1 MTVANIFVFSLGFFA
16 ALLLG
21 LIIAR
26 MAWTRAVRITRA
38 RLERDRPETLRAFE
52 ARIAGA
58 QARAAVSI
66 REMERSLERERQISA
81 QARLMADQMTS
92 SSSLALAERDDTQT
106 ALVNLSETL
115 DSTRERLRQ
124 HEEVLSR
131 RANELG
137 SARRELAEAR
147 QELGMRD
154 EDVRRAENE
163 AEALRATMIARM
175 SDDLDPQAIAELT
188 SGGAADIARQQIDNL
203 RETVRSLRA
212 EKSAAEASAARARLM
227 LNAREDSEAVAAL
240 KVDHEAEREDLQN
253 KIAALEN
260 AQKQMSRTPQLVSI
274 TADTKTNSSHRDDEL
289 ENLRTSIDAMTASL
303 TASAAVEET
312 AESRRINE
320 LLDQADH
327 ETTDSALVTSLVEAR
342 ERLRNQKV
350 KAEKKSAKQ
359 AVASAKHGS
368 SKGTSA
374 KLSPQAV
381 AGQAIADKSVASTD
395 GQTRGAAAAPKRSTK
410 RRSSAMPRAS
420 ESDINVV

>member
-1 MTVANIFVFSLGFFA
+1 MTVADIFVFSLGFFA

-26 MAWTRAVRITRA
+26 MAWIRAVRITRA

-92 SSSLALAERDDTQT
+92 SSSLAMAERDDTQT

-124 HEEVLSR
+124 HEDVLSR

-137 SARRELAEAR
+137 NARRELAEAR
-147 QELGMRD
+147 QELAMRD
-154 EDVRRAENE
+154 EDVRRAESE
-163 AEALRATMIARM
+163 AEALRTTMVARM
-175 SDDLDPQAIAELT
+175 SDDLDPQAVAALT
-188 SGGAADIARQQIDNL
+188 SGGAANMAREQIDNL

-227 LNAREDSEAVAAL
+227 LNAREDSEAIAAL
-240 KVDHEAEREDLQN
+240 KVDHEVEREELLN
-253 KIAALEN
+253 KIAALET
-260 AQKQMSRTPQLVSI
+260 AQKQSSSTPQLVSI
-274 TADTKTNSSHRDDEL
+274 TADTNTRPANHGEEL
-289 ENLRTSIDAMTASL
+289 ETLRTSIDAMTASL
-303 TASAAVEET
+303 TANAAVEEN
-312 AESRRINE
+312 AASQRINE

-327 ETTDSALVTSLVEAR
+327 DTSDSALVTSLVEAR
-342 ERLRNQKV
+342 ERLRNQKA
-350 KAEKKSAKQ
+350 KAEKKSAKRSTTSAKRTTTKSSAQ
-359 AVASAKHGS
+359 AVASND
-368 SKGTSA
+368 
-374 KLSPQAV
+374 Q
-381 AGQAIADKSVASTD
+381 QSTE
-395 GQTRGAAAAPKRSTK
+395 TTTPK

>member
-92 SSSLALAERDDTQT
+92 SSSLAVAERDDTQN

-124 HEEVLSR
+124 HEDVLSR
-131 RANELG
+131 RSNELNN
-137 SARRELAEAR
+137 ARRELAEAR
-147 QELGMRD
+147 QELSMRD
-154 EDVRRAENE
+154 EDVRRAESE
-163 AEALRATMIARM
+163 AAALRNTMAARM
-175 SDDLDPQAIAELT
+175 SDDLDPQAVAALT
-188 SGGAADIARQQIDNL
+188 SGGAADMAREQIDNL
-203 RETVRSLRA
+203 RGTVRALRA
-212 EKSAAEASAARARLM
+212 EKTAAEASAARARLM
-227 LNAREDSEAVAAL
+227 LNAREDSDAIAAL
-240 KVDHEAEREDLQN
+240 KADHEAEREELYG
-253 KIAALEN
+253 KIAALEVSQ
-260 AQKQMSRTPQLVSI
+260 AQSARKPQLVSI
-274 TADTKTNSSHRDDEL
+274 NTDPESAKTDRDAEL
-289 ENLRTSIDAMTASL
+289 DSLRTSIDAMTASL
-303 TASAAVEET
+303 TASAAVEES
-312 AESRRINE
+312 AESKRINE
-320 LLDQADH
+320 LLDRADH

-342 ERLRNQKV
+342 ERLRNQKS
-350 KAEKKSAKQ
+350 KAEKRASSQAK
-359 AVASAKHGS
+359 ASTKQD
-368 SKGTSA
+368 KVKRTSA
-374 KLSPQAV
+374 KPAAPAV
-381 AGQAIADKSVASTD
+381 ANNDELAEEAT
-395 GQTRGAAAAPKRSTK
+395 AAPKRSAK

>member
-92 SSSLALAERDDTQT
+92 SSSLAVAERDDTQT

-131 RANELG
+131 RSNELG
-137 SARRELAEAR
+137 NARRELAESR
-147 QELGMRD
+147 QELAMRD
-154 EDVRRAENE
+154 EDVRRAESE
-163 AEALRATMIARM
+163 AAALRTTMVARM
-175 SDDLDPQAIAELT
+175 SDDLDPQAVAELT
-188 SGGAADIARQQIDNL
+188 SGGAADMARQQIDNL
-203 RETVRSLRA
+203 RQTVRSLRA

-240 KVDHEAEREDLQN
+240 KVDHEVEREELQK
-253 KIAALEN
+253 KIAALEV
-260 AQKQMSRTPQLVSI
+260 AHKQPARTPQLVSI
-274 TADTKTNSSHRDDEL
+274 NSGTDTTRTGRDDEL
-289 ENLRTSIDAMTASL
+289 ETLRTSIDAMTASL
-303 TASAAVEET
+303 TASAAVEES

-342 ERLRNQKV
+342 ERLRNQKA
-350 KAEKKSAKQ
+350 KAEKRSSGQ
-359 AVASAKHGS
+359 ANASVKHVAPPKR
-368 SKGTSA
+368 TSA
-374 KLSPQAV
+374 KSSAPANANIDTLDTLANEV
-381 AGQAIADKSVASTD
+381 
-395 GQTRGAAAAPKRSTK
+395 AAAPKQRSAK

>member
-1 MTVANIFVFSLGFFA
+1 MTVADIFVFSLGFFA

-131 RANELG
+131 RSNEVDT
-137 SARRELAEAR
+137 ARRELAEAR
-147 QELGMRD
+147 QELAMRD
-154 EDVRRAENE
+154 EDVRRAESE
-163 AEALRATMIARM
+163 AAALRATMVARM
-175 SDDLDPQAIAELT
+175 SDELDPQAVAELT
-188 SGGAADIARQQIDNL
+188 SGGAADMARQQIDNL

-212 EKSAAEASAARARLM
+212 EKTAAEASAARARLM
-227 LNAREDSEAVAAL
+227 LNAREDSEAIAAL
-240 KVDHEAEREDLQN
+240 KADHEAERKELQN
-253 KIAALEN
+253 KIAALEVSQ
-260 AQKQMSRTPQLVSI
+260 AQTSRAPQLVSI
-274 TADTKTNSSHRDDEL
+274 NTGSESANGSRDDEL
-289 ENLRTSIDAMTASL
+289 DALRTSIDAMTASL
-303 TASAAVEET
+303 TASAAVEESPE
-312 AESRRINE
+312 AKRINE

-342 ERLRNQKV
+342 ERLRNQKA
-350 KAEKKSAKQ
+350 KAEKRAADQAGSQTKTSAKQ
-359 AVASAKHGS
+359 DKAKRATSSNKPEALTIASND
-368 SKGTSA
+368 TSA
-374 KLSPQAV
+374 EE
-381 AGQAIADKSVASTD
+381 ASGT
-395 GQTRGAAAAPKRSTK
+395 KRPAK

>member
-1 MTVANIFVFSLGFFA
+1 MTVADIFVFSLGFFA

-21 LIIAR
+21 LIVAR
-26 MAWTRAVRITRA
+26 MAWVRAVRITRA

-92 SSSLALAERDDTQT
+92 SSSIAHSERDDTQT

-137 SARRELAEAR
+137 NARRELAEAR
-147 QELGMRD
+147 QELAMRD
-154 EDVRRAENE
+154 EDVRRAESE
-163 AEALRATMIARM
+163 AEALRTTMVARM
-175 SDDLDPQAIAELT
+175 SDDLDPQTVAELT
-188 SGGAADIARQQIDNL
+188 SSGAANMARQQIDNL

-240 KVDHEAEREDLQN
+240 KVDHEVEREELLN
-253 KIAALEN
+253 KIASLEV
-260 AQKQMSRTPQLVSI
+260 AQKQAMRIPHLVSI
-274 TADTKTNSSHRDDEL
+274 NADADTAPADHNGEL
-289 ENLRTSIDAMTASL
+289 DSLRTSIDAMTASL

-312 AESRRINE
+312 AASQRINE

-342 ERLRNQKV
+342 ERLRNQKA
-350 KAEKKSAKQ
+350 KAEKKSTKRAASTAKRTSTK
-359 AVASAKHGS
+359 ASTAATSGTAS
-368 SKGTSA
+368 SA
-374 KLSPQAV
+374 A
-381 AGQAIADKSVASTD
+381 AIASNDEQATD
-395 GQTRGAAAAPKRSTK
+395 VEPAPKRSAK
-410 RRSSAMPRAS
+410 RRASAMPRAS
-420 ESDINVV
+420 KSDINVV

>member
-1 MTVANIFVFSLGFFA
+1 MTVADIFVFSLGFFA

-26 MAWTRAVRITRA
+26 MAWIRAVRITRA

-131 RANELG
+131 RSNELG
-137 SARRELAEAR
+137 NARREVAEAR
-147 QELGMRD
+147 QELAMRD
-154 EDVRRAENE
+154 EDVRRAESE
-163 AEALRATMIARM
+163 AEALRATMVARM
-175 SDDLDPQAIAELT
+175 SDDLDPQAVAELT
-188 SGGAADIARQQIDNL
+188 SGGAADMARQQIDNL
-203 RETVRSLRA
+203 RDTVRSLRA

-240 KVDHEAEREDLQN
+240 KVDHEVELQELHN
-253 KIAALEN
+253 KIAALET
-260 AQKQMSRTPQLVSI
+260 AQKHAVRAPQLVSI
-274 TADTKTNSSHRDDEL
+274 TTDSETSAGRDDEL
-289 ENLRTSIDAMTASL
+289 ASLRTSIDAMTASL
-303 TASAAVEET
+303 TASAAVEES
-312 AESRRINE
+312 AASQRINE

-342 ERLRNQKV
+342 ERLRNQKA
-350 KAEKKSAKQ
+350 KAEKKSAKPTPTR
-359 AVASAKHGS
+359 STTAKR
-368 SKGTSA
+368 TSGA
-374 KLSPQAV
+374 PA
-381 AGQAIADKSVASTD
+381 AIANNDEQASE
-395 GQTRGAAAAPKRSTK
+395 ASPAPKRSTK

>member
-1 MTVANIFVFSLGFFA
+1 VTVADIFVFSLGFFA

-92 SSSLALAERDDTQT
+92 SSSLAMAERDDTQT

-131 RANELG
+131 RSNELDT
-137 SARRELAEAR
+137 SRRELAEAR
-147 QELGMRD
+147 QELAMRD
-154 EDVRRAENE
+154 EDVRRAESE
-163 AEALRATMIARM
+163 AAALRSTMVARM
-175 SDDLDPQAIAELT
+175 SDELDPQAVAELT
-188 SGGAADIARQQIDNL
+188 SGGAADMAREQIDNL

-212 EKSAAEASAARARLM
+212 EKTAAEASAARARLM
-227 LNAREDSEAVAAL
+227 LNAREDSEAIAAL
-240 KVDHEAEREDLQN
+240 KTDHEAERKELHK
-253 KIAALEN
+253 KIADLEA
-260 AQKQMSRTPQLVSI
+260 AQAQSVRTPQLVSI
-274 TADTKTNSSHRDDEL
+274 NTSPSTANANRDEEL
-289 ENLRTSIDAMTASL
+289 EALRTSIDAMTASL
-303 TASAAVEET
+303 TASATVEESPE
-312 AESRRINE
+312 AKRINE

-342 ERLRNQKV
+342 ERLRNQKA
-350 KAEKKSAKQ
+350 KAEKRAASQTRTSAKKAAKQ
-359 AVASAKHGS
+359 DNVKQASGKPDTPAVASND
-368 SKGTSA
+368 TSA
-374 KLSPQAV
+374 EDTAP
-381 AGQAIADKSVASTD
+381 
-395 GQTRGAAAAPKRSTK
+395 PKRSAK

>member
-1 MTVANIFVFSLGFFA
+1 MTVADIFVFSLGFFA

-26 MAWTRAVRITRA
+26 MAWIRAVRITRA

-131 RANELG
+131 RSNELG
-137 SARRELAEAR
+137 NARREAAEAR
-147 QELGMRD
+147 QELAMRD
-154 EDVRRAENE
+154 EDVRRAESE
-163 AEALRATMIARM
+163 AEALRATMVARM
-175 SDDLDPQAIAELT
+175 SDDLDPQAVAELT
-188 SGGAADIARQQIDNL
+188 SGGAADMARQQIDNL
-203 RETVRSLRA
+203 RDTVRSLRA

-240 KVDHEAEREDLQN
+240 KVDHEVERQELQN
-253 KIAALEN
+253 KIAALEK
-260 AQKQMSRTPQLVSI
+260 AQKQVARTPQLVSI
-274 TADTKTNSSHRDDEL
+274 TTDAETSAGRDDEL
-289 ENLRTSIDAMTASL
+289 ESLRTSIDAMTASL
-303 TASAAVEET
+303 TASAAVEEN
-312 AESRRINE
+312 AASQRINE

-342 ERLRNQKV
+342 ERLRNQKA
-350 KAEKKSAKQ
+350 KAEKKSAKTTSTRPTT
-359 AVASAKHGS
+359 AKRSSAKS
-368 SKGTSA
+368 GT
-374 KLSPQAV
+374 P
-381 AGQAIADKSVASTD
+381 AIANNDEQASE
-395 GQTRGAAAAPKRSTK
+395 ASPAPKRSTK